1 MPSAT
6 KSLPDGALLAQCDG
20 IRPITD
26 REFNLFRKLVDR
38 EAGIH
43 LSDSKRALL
52 VGRLTRRLRELGLT
66 SFSAY
71 YRRVTEEDPA
81 ELTHMLDRVSTNE
94 THFFRE
100 PRQFEF
106 LRETVVPQW
115 VLAASTGRRTKH
127 LRVWSAACSTGEEPY
142 SLAMTLLDCLLAHPG
157 WELEILAS
165 DISTRVLR
173 RAEDA
178 VWPIDKAKEIPAP
191 LLRRYM
197 LRGTRSRE
205 GQMKAGPLLRS
216 AVRFARNNL
225 NSARFAV
232 TGPFDLIFCRNV
244 LIYFDTETK
253 RRVVQRLLDLL
264 APDGYL
270 FLGHAESLMGL
281 SDRVQSVGPTVYVL
295 ARQAPLAA
303 AAHSAAVGRDAAGRP
318 VAAAATRAARR
329 S

>member
-1 MPSAT
+1 MPETARPPT
-6 KSLPDGALLAQCDG
+6 DAALLAQYDN

-43 LSDSKRALL
+43 LSEAKRALL

-71 YRRVTEEDPA
+71 YRRITEEDPG

-100 PRQFEF
+100 PRQFDF
-106 LRETVVPQW
+106 LKETVVPHWIQ
-115 VLAASTGRRTKH
+115 AAGAGRRTKR

-173 RAEDA
+173 RAEEA
-178 VWPIDKAKEIPAP
+178 VWPIEKAKEIPAP

-216 AVRFARNNL
+216 VVRFARNNL
-225 NSARFAV
+225 NAVRYAV

-264 APDGYL
+264 APDGHL
-270 FLGHAESLMGL
+270 FLGHAESLTGL
-281 SDRVQSVGPTVYVL
+281 SERVRGVGPTV
-295 ARQAPLAA
+295 
-303 AAHSAAVGRDAAGRP
+303 
-318 VAAAATRAARR
+318 
-329 S
+329 

>member
-1 MPSAT
+1 MSHTARPQ
-6 KSLPDGALLAQCDG
+6 PDGALLQYDG

-26 REFNLFRKLVDR
+26 REFGLFRKLVDR

-43 LSDSKRALL
+43 LSDAKRALL

-71 YRRVTEEDPA
+71 YRRITEEDPA

-106 LRETVVPQW
+106 LKETVMPQW
-115 VLAASTGRRTKH
+115 IRAGGTGRRARR

-142 SLAMTLLDCLLAHPG
+142 SLAMTLLDGLLAYPG

-173 RAEDA
+173 RAEEA
-178 VWPIDKAKEIPAP
+178 VWPVDKAKEIPTS

-197 LRGTRSRE
+197 LRGTRSQE

-216 AVRFARNNL
+216 AVRFTRNNL
-225 NSARFAV
+225 NSAHYTV
-232 TGPFDLIFCRNV
+232 SGPFDLILCRNV

-270 FLGHAESLMGL
+270 FLGHAESLTGL
-281 SDRVQSVGPTVYVL
+281 SDRARSVGPTVYVL
-295 ARQAPLAA
+295 AQPSAPTRSSREAVQARAA
-303 AAHSAAVGRDAAGRP
+303 AGPAAAG
-318 VAAAATRAARR
+318 VAALAARR
-329 S
+329 G